1 MKRAPG
7 RDLSNLHAALQAH
20 AAGSA
25 GTRSDLEDQFL
36 AEITSEP
43 RVNERVEGIEVDFY
57 WPDQNLVV
65 EIDGPG
71 HERPRTQAEDAA
83 RDRALEAAGLTVVR
97 IPSAHG

>member
-1 MKRAPG
+1 MSGPRARPQQPP
-7 RDLSNLHAALQAH
+7 RRLTSSCLRQRRHQI
-20 AAGSA
+20 
-25 GTRSDLEDQFL
+25 RSRGPVPRET
-36 AEITSEP
+36 TSEP

-71 HERPRTQAEDAA
+71 HERPRTKAEDAA
-83 RDRALEAAGLTVVR
+83 RDRVLKAAGLTVVR